1 MRAHASSD
9 GSGFIDNVN
18 ANVGASRDVNMG
30 ASRDDRDRQR
40 QTWIGED
47 RQMGTD
53 GYRKPQMGKDGRRME
68 RAGAWK
74 PLILALYLRL
84 SLYGPGPR
92 IGKERKGKERKGKER
107 KRREKKDKKKK
118 KRKTK

>member
-30 ASRDDRDRQR
+30 ASRDVNMGASRDDRDNQR

-68 RAGAWK
+68 R

-92 IGKERKGKERKGKER
+92 IGKERKGKEREGKER
-107 KRREKKDKKKK
+107 KRREKKRK